1 MGKKNTACQYLNII
15 TIRAGSQGQGRG
27 NGVGGLRGL
36 VGGVGDRS
44 ARWSQLFGWVGG
56 RLAVWS
62 PWFGW
67 MGGLDFGEVSGRWA
81 EN

>member
-1 MGKKNTACQYLNII
+1 M
-15 TIRAGSQGQGRG
+15 
-27 NGVGGLRGL
+27 GGLRGL
-36 VGGVGDRS
+36 VGWVGDRS
-44 ARWSQLFGWVGG
+44 AEWSQLFGWVGG

>member
-1 MGKKNTACQYLNII
+1 M
-15 TIRAGSQGQGRG
+15 
-27 NGVGGLRGL
+27 GGLRGL

-62 PWFGW
+62 PRFGW